1 MGRSRSVGTKVN
13 ASSIAIDG
21 VAVEHDGRYR
31 VAVNGYL
38 ADGGSGFSV
47 LEEGTDRTGGE
58 IDLDALVA
66 YFAQD
71 GVAPPGAQDRI
82 TRLN

>member
-1 MGRSRSVGTKVN
+1 MRP
-13 ASSIAIDG
+13 SIAIDG
-21 VAVEHDGRYR
+21 VAVEHDGQYR
-31 VAVNGYL
+31 VAVNSYL
-38 ADGGSGFSV
+38 AGGGSGFSV
-47 LEEGTDRTGGE
+47 LEEGTDRAGGE

-71 GVAPPGAQDRI
+71 GVVSPGAQDRI